1 MTTEERQDSAA
12 GGLVIESNPTGRN
25 GKATLTAKLGG
36 EVIAV
41 ESFDLTKPKARA
53 GFVAAVCDERPGID
67 KQALGDE
74 LLRIAA
80 ELASK
85 PNTGTLPDDL
95 QELDAGHIV
104 RPERIICPEVS
115 ALAVPTMTTRDGRP
129 VGRWLLYLRWQDGR
143 RERRPLGDFI
153 DLADGRRL
161 WIHPTPA
168 EPTPNTPAGWSAH
181 GRAEWLRGA
190 SSPDPSDVFKR
201 LCERVAHFIDLPQE
215 HAPGIVATL
224 ACWSMLTYGYSAWDA
239 VPYLYVGGPLGSG
252 KSRVFDILGRVAFR
266 PLGSSNMTA
275 AALFRT
281 LHANGGTLLLDEA
294 ERLKQTQSPDVQEI
308 LSMLLA
314 GYRRGGTATRLEAV
328 GDTFKTVAFDVYGP
342 KALACIA
349 GLPPALASRAIG
361 VTMFRASPGSE
372 KPRRRID
379 ADAASWQRLRDD
391 LHSMALDCGPAW
403 LELAKRTDVCP
414 RMSGRDFE
422 LWQPLLALAE
432 WLQGHGAR
440 GLLGL
445 LTEHA
450 RRTIDAGKD
459 EQTPDADETVL
470 RILADAVRIGERLTP
485 QEILQRAQEADGV
498 TFKLWHPRTV
508 TARLKLYGIP
518 TPKKTMSRREF
529 RDVTPDM
536 LQRIQAAYNIDLDFP
551 SDEKSDAD
559 GP

>member
-1 MTTEERQDSAA
+1 MNERQDMDDKRSD
-12 GGLVIESNPTGRN
+12 GLTIEYSPTGRN

-36 EVIAV
+36 DVIAV
-41 ESFDLTKPKARA
+41 ESLDLTKPKARA
-53 GFVAAVCDERPGID
+53 GFVGAVCDGRPGID
-67 KQALGDE
+67 AQALGDE

-80 ELASK
+80 ELANK
-85 PNTGTLPDDL
+85 PDAGTAADDL

-104 RPERIICPEVS
+104 RPERIITPELS

-129 VGRWLLYLRWQDGR
+129 VGRWLQYLRWPDGR
-143 RERRPLGDFI
+143 RERRALGDFI
-153 DLADGRRL
+153 DVADDRRL

-168 EPTPNTPAGWSAH
+168 EPTPNTLAGWSAH

-190 SSPDPSDVFKR
+190 TVPDPSDVFKR

-215 HAPGIVATL
+215 PAPGIVATL
-224 ACWSMLTYGYSAWDA
+224 AVWSMLTYGYAAWDA

-252 KSRVFDILGRVAFR
+252 KSRVFDILARVAFR

-275 AALFRT
+275 PAMFRT

-328 GDTFKTVAFDVYGP
+328 GDTFKTVAFDVFGP

-349 GLPPALASRAIG
+349 GLPPALASRAIA
-361 VTMFRASPGSE
+361 VTMFRAPPGSE

-379 ADAASWQRLRDD
+379 ADAAGWQRLRDD
-391 LHSMALDCGPAW
+391 LHSMALECGPVW

-422 LWQPLLALAE
+422 LWQPLLALAWWIE
-432 WLQGHGAR
+432 SHGAR
-440 GLLGL
+440 GLLEL
-445 LTEHA
+445 LQAHA
-450 RRTIDAGKD
+450 LQTIDD
-459 EQTPDADETVL
+459 SRDDQTPDLDETLL
-470 RILADAVRIGERLTP
+470 RILADKRRESESPTP
-485 QEILQRAQEADGV
+485 GEILKAAQEADGV
-498 TFKLWHPRTV
+498 TFKQWRAKAVSNTLRRYGLRTV
-508 TARLKLYGIP
+508 KVRGRMVY
-518 TPKKTMSRREF
+518 SRVSMDDLR
-529 RDVTPDM
+529 
-536 LQRIQAAYNIDLDFP
+536 RIQTTYGVSLGID
-551 SDEKSDAD
+551 ENE
-559 GP
+559 